1 MNKKLLSHLALFAVA
16 VIYAANFTIAKT
28 VMADG
33 FIGPN
38 AFILCRILFAFALF
52 WVYHRLFIKE
62 KIEKKDKMPL
72 FWCGVFGVAINQL
85 CFFKGL
91 SMTSPIHA
99 SLIMTT
105 TPILVLIIESVF
117 TGLKLTAMKI
127 LGVALACL
135 GALFIIISG
144 KTIAFNQDA
153 MLGDIFIFINAVSY
167 GIYLVKVRP
176 FIGKYHPM
184 TINKINFMYGLI
196 VVIPFG
202 FPGLVQVNWLDFTP
216 NAWAA
221 FVYVLIFTTF
231 LAYYFNAW
239 AMLKVKS
246 SVVGVYIYFQ
256 PLLTTI
262 IALMVG
268 SDSLDFVTIFSGL
281 SILFGVFLVSFS
293 KNTLK

>member
-1 MNKKLLSHLALFAVA
+1 
-16 VIYAANFTIAKT
+16 
-28 VMADG
+28 
-33 FIGPN
+33 
-38 AFILCRILFAFALF
+38 
-52 WVYHRLFIKE
+52 
-62 KIEKKDKMPL
+62 
-72 FWCGVFGVAINQL
+72 
-85 CFFKGL
+85 
-91 SMTSPIHA
+91 
-99 SLIMTT
+99 
-105 TPILVLIIESVF
+105 
-117 TGLKLTAMKI
+117 
-127 LGVALACL
+127 
-135 GALFIIISG
+135 
-144 KTIAFNQDA
+144 

-167 GIYLVKVRP
+167 GIYLAKVKP

-184 TINKINFMYGLI
+184 TINKVNFMYGLI

-202 FPGLVQVNWLDFTP
+202 FPGLVQVKWLDFTP